1 MSLAVAF
8 WQVLG
13 LEITYGGPTAPFT
26 SLIFG
31 SNFVNLQL
39 VDQSNGDI
47 RPRAWGRVVFHV
59 DSPDEIWNR
68 FTSAGYEAETEPN
81 NASWGERFFHIVD
94 PDGHELS
101 FARPLGQDE
110 AGRA

>member
-1 MSLAVAF
+1 MSRAVAF

-13 LEITYGGPTAPFT
+13 LETTYGGSAEPFT

-39 VDQSNGDI
+39 VDDSSDDI
-47 RPRAWGRVVFHV
+47 GPRGWGRVVFHV
-59 DSPDEIWNR
+59 DSPDEVWNR
-68 FTSAGYEAETEPN
+68 FASAGYESETEPKD
-81 NASWGERFFHIVD
+81 APWGERFFHIVD

-101 FARPLGQDE
+101 FARRLHHDE
-110 AGRA
+110 VRHD